1 MSVQLVSDEKIAET
15 SSKGNQE
22 KWLDSGVWYK
32 LDQFGY
38 EALAETLVS
47 QLLCRS
53 NIEQD
58 TPFRFVRYDISR
70 VIVHGRERVCCA
82 SADFLEKG
90 QSIITLA
97 HLLKKEVGESLKRQ
111 LGKLPSDKARIRY
124 IAEQTAEI
132 TGLHDF
138 PQYLT
143 LLFEID
149 SLILNDDRHLNNIAV
164 LEQDG
169 AYDYCPIFDNGAGL
183 LSNMQA
189 YSLGIEPAGLI
200 PSIMS
205 RPFNIS
211 FSRQMS
217 TVQRLYGA
225 QLKLPRFTRADIEQL
240 LAPLLEYYPKPLRG
254 FISDRVM
261 CCIVTRQK
269 CLGKSTNTCS
279 HTLRPPL

>member
-1 MSVQLVSDEKIAET
+1 MSVKLVSDEKIAET

-22 KWLDSGVWYK
+22 KWLDNGVWYK

-38 EALAETLVS
+38 ESLAETLVS
-47 QLLCRS
+47 QLLCQS

-58 TPFRFVRYDISR
+58 TPFKFVRYDISR
-70 VIVHGRERVCCA
+70 VIAHGRERVCCA
-82 SADFLEKG
+82 SADFLKEG

-97 HLLKKEVGESLKRQ
+97 HLLKREVGESLKQQ

-164 LEQDG
+164 LEQGG
-169 AYDYCPIFDNGAGL
+169 AYDYCPI
-183 LSNMQA
+183 
-189 YSLGIEPAGLI
+189 
-200 PSIMS
+200 SIMGQDFCQIC
-205 RPFNIS
+205 R
-211 FSRQMS
+211 
-217 TVQRLYGA
+217 
-225 QLKLPRFTRADIEQL
+225 
-240 LAPLLEYYPKPLRG
+240 
-254 FISDRVM
+254 
-261 CCIVTRQK
+261 CIMW
-269 CLGKSTNTCS
+269 G
-279 HTLRPPL
+279 